1 MEYTRLGES
10 GLQVSRITVGCMS
23 WGDGGRTRP
32 WTKDEAFADQ
42 VIAAALEAGV
52 NFFDTANVYSAGT
65 SEEYTGRTLWKH
77 ADREDVVLATKV
89 FNRMRPGPNG
99 AGLSRKAIM
108 QEIDA
113 SLRRLETDYVDL
125 YQIHR
130 FDPDTPVEETMEALH
145 DVVKAGKARYLGAS
159 SMYAWQ
165 FATLQHAADLGGWTR
180 FVSMQNHY
188 NLIYREEE
196 REMLPLCEHQG
207 VGVIPW
213 SPLARG
219 RLTRLAVVRRDQE
232 QGVGP
237 QLLGL
242 PRELDAVGGVVAA
255 DAGHH
260 GGPVADGV
268 LDHAQDVAGLGD
280 RAGRALPRR
289 TAHDDA
295 VVPVSHQVLGDR
307 CGPVEVDRIVAGERR
322 GHRRQHP
329 PEGCTLPP
337 RAPVEGG
344 GRHGLRLPAT
354 HPGASSDVDR
364 RVLTVDRRLLTV
376 GTVKMAPLNGQMAPL
391 NGQMAPV
398 HMC

>member
-1 MEYTRLGES
+1 VERVERGDRIMEYTRLGES
-10 GLQVSRITVGCMS
+10 GLQVSRVTVGCMS

-165 FATLQHAADLGGWTR
+165 FATMQHAADLGGWTR

-219 RLTRLAVVRRDQE
+219 RLTRPWDEQTARSETDEFGKSLYRDEDRSIVDRVLAV
-232 QGVGP
+232 
-237 QLLGL
+237 
-242 PRELDAVGGVVAA
+242 
-255 DAGHH
+255 
-260 GGPVADGV
+260 
-268 LDHAQDVAGLGD
+268 
-280 RAGRALPRR
+280 AGRRGVSAAQVGLAWLLAQPAV
-289 TAHDDA
+289 TSPIVGITKPEHLDDA
-295 VVPVSHQVLGDR
+295 VAAVDLQLTDAELGELAADYVPHA
-307 CGPVEVDRIVAGERR
+307 IA
-322 GHRRQHP
+322 GHR
-329 PEGCTLPP
+329 
-337 RAPVEGG
+337 
-344 GRHGLRLPAT
+344 
-354 HPGASSDVDR
+354 
-364 RVLTVDRRLLTV
+364 
-376 GTVKMAPLNGQMAPL
+376 
-391 NGQMAPV
+391 
-398 HMC
+398 